1 MLRPGCEDK
10 GVKESMTKLEQ
21 ETYRLNQ
28 IRQVRPNPKPV
39 LVFRLNGGDLEKI
52 WGESRVNPE
61 KIWGSRVNLEKVLR
75 SIVNLE
81 IVWVV
86 ESKT

>member
-28 IRQVRPNPKPV
+28 IRQEAKSVTSLYSGLTV
-39 LVFRLNGGDLEKI
+39 VTFEKI
-52 WGESRVNPE
+52 WGESRVNLE
-61 KIWGSRVNLEKVLR
+61 KIWGSRVNLEK
-75 SIVNLE
+75 I
-81 IVWVV
+81 
-86 ESKT
+86 